1 MQLIELVV
9 QYLWKMRGLFK
20 MYRRIYRNYL
30 LTNMLQL
37 ISQLPSML
45 QYEVVFIYRDVK

>member
-9 QYLWKMRGLFK
+9 QYPWKMGGLFK
-20 MYRRIYRNYL
+20 MYRRIYRKYF